1 MTVRI
6 NYVIAIVIVI
16 VNVIV
21 IVIVRRKYVTD

>member
-21 IVIVRRKYVTD
+21 IVIVRRKYVTG